1 MSSTQTKGLKSGAL
15 GIVGLSILGAAMMA
29 PAIGI
34 YLNWGPMAS
43 LVGLATPLVFLAA
56 LIIALPT
63 AISYSQLS
71 SHMTSS
77 GAVYAWSWRVI
88 SPKVGVWTGVI
99 MAFFYVV
106 ATILQPILF
115 GMFFNDLLS
124 LMGVKAPGMLT
135 WGIGAGLIT
144 LIVMYAT
151 YNGISISIKTAL
163 IFIALELAVVFALLL
178 TILFTGASN
187 GIGLSMAP
195 FNPANIQGGANA
207 FWSAMIFGILSFA
220 GFDVI
225 QTAAEETKTPNKL
238 LPKATILVVVIVGVF
253 WAIGSWIFSI
263 SEPLTKVQDLMASGF
278 TPATAI
284 AEDYWGAGKIL
295 VDLTSMTALG
305 GALVACAVGA
315 SRVLFAQG
323 RQGTMPSWLGEVH
336 PTKQVPTKAL
346 HVVWGATVLGTG
358 IVTVWLG
365 NANNAFVW
373 WAGSIAFFALL
384 TYFFVHLSS
393 MVYFWKKGSFNWFL
407 HGVIPVVGMAL
418 VLYLIN
424 RTFLTALWA
433 LDWKGGKSIVVF
445 GMLPCVLTLL
455 YVLMPSKK
463 LKAVMAGP
471 APEIQEA

>member
-1 MSSTQTKGLKSGAL
+1 MSQTETKGLKTGAL
-15 GIVGLSILGAAMMA
+15 GMVGLSILGAAMMC

-56 LIIALPT
+56 LVIALPS

-71 SHMTSS
+71 SRMTSS
-77 GAVYAWSWRVI
+77 GAVYAWSWRI
-88 SPKVGVWTGVI
+88 LSPKIGVWTGII
-99 MAFFYVV
+99 MTFFYVV

-124 LMGVKAPGMLT
+124 LLGVEAPGMLT
-135 WGIGAGLIT
+135 WGIGAALIT
-144 LIVMYAT
+144 LVVMYAT

-163 IFIALELAVVFALLL
+163 VFIAIELVVVFALLL
-178 TILFTGASN
+178 TILFTGATH
-187 GIGLSMAP
+187 GIGLTLSP
-195 FNPANIQGGANA
+195 YNPANIQGGANA

-225 QTAAEETKTPNKL
+225 QTAAEETKTPTKII
-238 LPKATILVVVIVGVF
+238 PKATILVVVIVGLF
-253 WAIGSWIFSI
+253 WAVGSWIFSI
-263 SEPLTKVQDLMASGF
+263 SEPLDKVQDLMASGF

-323 RQGTMPSWLGEVH
+323 RQGTLPSFMGEVH

-346 HVVWGATVLGTG
+346 HVVWAATILGTG
-358 IVTVWLG
+358 IVTMWLG
-365 NANNAFVW
+365 NANSAFVW

-384 TYFFVHLSS
+384 TYFFVHMSS
-393 MVYFWKKGSFNWFL
+393 MVYFWKKKEFNWFI

-445 GMLPCVLTLL
+445 GFIPCVAGLI

-463 LKAVMAGP
+463 LKAVLAGP
-471 APEIQEA
+471 APEVEEA